1 MATLI
6 KIQNQTM
13 IIKSNQL
20 VKILSTQKLNEMAL
34 E

>member
-1 MATLI
+1 MTTLI